1 MITLS
6 SEDTIRLEKSRRLY
20 GFYLSWVADRFEE
33 TIHAPH
39 IQKLS
44 KCLEDLEKPTT
55 KNRLG
60 VAMPPQHSKSSLV
73 TVAYPGWSICRN
85 QDLRILIVNA
95 EKELSTS
102 FGIQIRNLLY
112 NIKDYVDFK
121 VSDVK
126 SSSTHLM
133 FEDQNGELCLGE
145 IRLTGKGGSIT
156 GHPVDVLIIDDPYKG
171 RDDDFTPTQIEK
183 DWDWFTTLIEQR
195 LRPGGILILL
205 HTRWHS
211 EDIQGRILSDDYQ
224 RQKYTFV
231 ELPAIA
237 TENDILGRKPGEP
250 LWPSIYS
257 LDFYRDKERTMGERR
272 YQAIYQQ
279 KPLDLTGD
287 FFYTDHIIWDEN
299 YIDQYSIANCRSY
312 DMAYTE
318 EKKALKTNA
327 DYTAGCY
334 AEKIDENYYIFNDFI
349 YKRLGAKNIK
359 KIQNI
364 AQFDGLNT
372 PILIETGTTGGAA
385 EELFRLWDKDYLTA
399 YNCKQSKPIGTKA
412 DRATALKNAIYD
424 GKIHIYCQDQKILKE
439 LKSQFESF
447 PNGKRDDLIDAMA
460 YAYTFLKDKSTGG
473 VRTGNKRKRRH
484 F

>member
-1 MITLS
+1 M
-6 SEDTIRLEKSRRLY
+6 E
-20 GFYLSWVADRFEE
+20 
-33 TIHAPH
+33 
-39 IQKLS
+39 
-44 KCLEDLEKPTT
+44 
-55 KNRLG
+55 
-60 VAMPPQHSKSSLV
+60 
-73 TVAYPGWSICRN
+73 
-85 QDLRILIVNA
+85 
-95 EKELSTS
+95 
-102 FGIQIRNLLY
+102 
-112 NIKDYVDFK
+112 
-121 VSDVK
+121 
-126 SSSTHLM
+126 
-133 FEDQNGELCLGE
+133 
-145 IRLTGKGGSIT
+145 
-156 GHPVDVLIIDDPYKG
+156 
-171 RDDDFTPTQIEK
+171 
-183 DWDWFTTLIEQR
+183 
-195 LRPGGILILL
+195 
-205 HTRWHS
+205 
-211 EDIQGRILSDDYQ
+211 
-224 RQKYTFV
+224 
-231 ELPAIA
+231 
-237 TENDILGRKPGEP
+237 
-250 LWPSIYS
+250 
-257 LDFYRDKERTMGERR
+257 
-272 YQAIYQQ
+272 
-279 KPLDLTGD
+279 
-287 FFYTDHIIWDEN
+287 IWDEN

-312 DMAYTE
+312 DMAYTD

-334 AEKIDENYYIFNDFI
+334 AEKIDENYYIFSDFI

-412 DRATALKNAIYD
+412 DRATALKDAIYD